1 MALLSDKKL
10 YFRLLKLSL
19 PIMAGYFF
27 EMLYNLADAFFLGR
41 LGKEALAA
49 PAVAFPIIYFLVV
62 FAIGFSSAGTTLI
75 SQAVGKKD
83 DSKVDFYLGQTTTIM
98 LVVSLIFS
106 ITGLLLANPM
116 LKLFAVPEDTFL
128 VARQYMTIILIGL
141 PFMFMR
147 LVLQAALHGIG
158 DSVTPLYILAGAV
171 VLNIILDPLLI
182 FGVAFIPPLGVR
194 GAAIATVISRFV
206 ASVIAVIIL
215 IRGKRGVQLRLFY
228 MKPNIKSL
236 SLFLRIG
243 IPASVGQ
250 AVSALGFTVL
260 QGLVNTFGSAI
271 IAAFGVA
278 NRIFGIF
285 HMPAM
290 GISNAMAVL
299 VGQSIGA
306 RQHETAWMVLK
317 QSMITIFIFVFIGM
331 TFTFFKGASL
341 VRFFIDDP
349 EVLSYGASIFRIV
362 SMSVVV
368 YTLFMVMIGA
378 FQGAGD
384 TKPIMFLSSARLWL
398 LRLPL
403 AFLLAR
409 TAGLGPTGIWISMVI
424 SNVFVTLGGFILIS
438 RGKWLHKLNPDEV

>member
-1 MALLSDKKL
+1 MLSDRKL
-10 YFRLLKLSL
+10 FTRLLKLSL

-27 EMLYNLADAFFLGR
+27 ETLYNLADAFFLGK

-75 SQAVGKKD
+75 SQAKGKKD
-83 DSKVDFYLGQTTTIM
+83 VSKVDFYLGQTATIM
-98 LVVSLIFS
+98 IAVSLIIS
-106 ITGLLLANPM
+106 ISGLLLANPM
-116 LKLFAVPEDTFL
+116 LKLFAVPVDTFL
-128 VARQYMTIILIGL
+128 FARQYMTIILIGL

-158 DSVTPLYILAGAV
+158 DSITPLFILAGAV
-171 VLNIILDPLLI
+171 VLNVVLDPLLI
-182 FGVAFIPPLGVR
+182 FGFAFIPALGVP
-194 GAAIATVISRFV
+194 GAAIATVISRLL
-206 ASVIAVIIL
+206 ASVVAFIIL
-215 IRGKRGVQLRLFY
+215 IRGRRGVRLRLCN
-228 MKPNIKSL
+228 MKPSIKSL

-250 AVSALGFTVL
+250 ALSALGYTVL
-260 QGLVNTFGSAI
+260 QGLVNTFGSAV

-290 GISNAMAVL
+290 GLSNAMAVL
-299 VGQSIGA
+299 VGQSLGA
-306 RQHETAWMVLK
+306 REHEKAWMVLK
-317 QSMITIFIFVFIGM
+317 QSMITIFIFVFTGM
-331 TFTFFKGASL
+331 TFTFFKGASF
-341 VRFFIDDP
+341 VRFFVDDP

-362 SMSVVV
+362 SLSVVI

-384 TKPIMFLSSARLWL
+384 TKPIMFLSAARLWL

-403 AFLLAR
+403 ALLLAR
-409 TAGLGPTGIWISMVI
+409 TAGLGPTGIWISMVV
-424 SNVFVTLGGFILIS
+424 SNIFVALGGFVLIS
-438 RGKWLHKLNPDEV
+438 RGKWLYKLNPDEV